1 MNYKFPALNLY
12 KMLLTLLGYVVI
24 GGGIL
29 LSISISNSPWRF
41 DLGLF
46 FGSAIGFVA
55 IGVSLFVVAELIGVF
70 LSIEEHLSE
79 SRSYLRTMR
88 EILQKQNQQTNR

>member
-12 KMLLTLLGYVVI
+12 KTLLALLGYVVI

-29 LSISISNSPWRF
+29 LGLSIANTRQGF
-41 DLGLF
+41 DIGLF
-46 FGSAIGFVA
+46 FGNAIGFVVL
-55 IGVSLFVVAELIGVF
+55 GGSLLVVAELISVF
-70 LSIEEHLSE
+70 LSIEDHLSE